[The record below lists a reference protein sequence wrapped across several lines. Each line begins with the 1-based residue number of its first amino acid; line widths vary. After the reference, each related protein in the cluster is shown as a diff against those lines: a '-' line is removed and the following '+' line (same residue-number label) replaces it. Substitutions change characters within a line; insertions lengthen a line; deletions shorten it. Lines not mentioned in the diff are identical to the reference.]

1 MHWTLR
7 MWILL
12 PLIGAI
18 AYGLAQLTW
27 ARHLG
32 LGALPMAIGLG
43 ILVGNLFTPLWS
55 TRSEQVLAFSKK
67 RLLRIGIILF
77 GSHLTLQQLIAVGWQ
92 AAVLDLVVICS
103 VLSVGYWVGVRV
115 LGMSREA
122 TILTSVGSAVCG
134 AAAIL
139 ATEPVLKA
147 KQQDVSV
154 AVATVVVFGTL
165 ALFCYP
171 LIFSLTGLSSA
182 QFGIYIGSTVHEVAQ
197 AVAAGQAIDGAA
209 MNSAL
214 ITKLMRV
221 MMLAPVVV
229 LIGWLYQRT
238 QIGTA
243 NGPSAA
249 IPWPWFVFGFIAMV
263 TLNSLIDLP
272 AALRHALQV
281 SAQLALILAMTA
293 LGLQTRFAALRQAG
307 AKPLILSALLFA
319 LLLGGGLVVHQLLY

>member
-43 ILVGNLFTPLWS
+43 ILVGNGFTPAWS

-134 AAAIL
+134 AAAIRL
-139 ATEPVLKA
+139 A
-147 KQQDVSV
+147 
-154 AVATVVVFGTL
+154 
-165 ALFCYP
+165 
-171 LIFSLTGLSSA
+171 
-182 QFGIYIGSTVHEVAQ
+182 IGS
-197 AVAAGQAIDGAA
+197 
-209 MNSAL
+209 
-214 ITKLMRV
+214 
-221 MMLAPVVV
+221 
-229 LIGWLYQRT
+229 
-238 QIGTA
+238 
-243 NGPSAA
+243 
-249 IPWPWFVFGFIAMV
+249 
-263 TLNSLIDLP
+263 
-272 AALRHALQV
+272 V
-281 SAQLALILAMTA
+281 S
-293 LGLQTRFAALRQAG
+293 GSSG
-307 AKPLILSALLFA
+307 
-319 LLLGGGLVVHQLLY
+319 

>member
-1 MHWTLR
+1 
-7 MWILL
+7 MWILI

-43 ILVGNLFTPLWS
+43 ILVGNLFTPVWS
-55 TRSEQVLAFSKK
+55 TGSARVLAFSKK

-77 GSHLTLQQLIAVGWQ
+77 GSHLTLQQLVQVGWQ
-92 AAVLDLVVICS
+92 AAALDLVVICS

-147 KQQDVSV
+147 KQQEVSV

-171 LIFSLTGLSSA
+171 LIYRLTDLSSA
-182 QFGIYIGSTVHEVAQ
+182 SFGIYIGSTVHEVAQ
-197 AVAAGQAIDGAA
+197 AVAAGQAIDAAA

-229 LIGWLYQRT
+229 VIGWLYQRT
-238 QIGTA
+238 QNETGSTT
-243 NGPSAA
+243 SAA

-263 TLNSLIDLP
+263 TLNSLVDFP
-272 AALRHALQV
+272 AAVRQGLQV
-281 SAQLALILAMTA
+281 SAQLALTLAMTA
-293 LGLQTRFAALRQAG
+293 LGLQTRFSALRQAG
-307 AKPLILSALLFA
+307 PKPLILSALLFV
-319 LLLGGGLVVHQLLY
+319 LLLGGGFSVHQLLY

>member
-1 MHWTLR
+1 

-12 PLIGAI
+12 PLLGAI

-43 ILVGNLFTPLWS
+43 ILVGNLFTPAWS
-55 TRSEQVLAFSKK
+55 KRSEQVLAFSKK

-77 GSHLTLQQLIAVGWQ
+77 GSHLTLQQLIEVGWQ

-154 AVATVVVFGTL
+154 AVATVVIFGTL

-182 QFGIYIGSTVHEVAQ
+182 QFGVYIGSTVHEVAQ
-197 AVAAGQAIDGAA
+197 AVAAGQAIDAAA

-229 LIGWLYQRT
+229 VIGWLYQGT
-238 QIGTA
+238 QIKPA
-243 NGPSAA
+243 HGPSTAP
-249 IPWPWFVFGFIAMV
+249 PWPWFVFGFIAMV

-272 AALRHALQV
+272 AALRQALQL

-307 AKPLILSALLFA
+307 EKPLILSALLFV
-319 LLLGGGLVVHQLLY
+319 LLLGGGLLVHQLLY

>member
-1 MHWTLR
+1 

-18 AYGLAQLTW
+18 AYGLAELTW
-27 ARHLG
+27 AQQLG
-32 LGALPMAIGLG
+32 LGALPMAIVLG
-43 ILVGNLFTPLWS
+43 MVVGNLFTPTWS
-55 TRSEQVLAFSKK
+55 TSSEKLINFSKK

-77 GSHLTLQQLIAVGWQ
+77 GSHLTLQQLVQVGWQ

-103 VLSVGYWVGVRV
+103 VLSLGYWLGVRV
-115 LGMSREA
+115 LGMSREV

-147 KQQDVSV
+147 KQQEVCV

-171 LIFSLTGLSSA
+171 LIYHLTDLSSA
-182 QFGIYIGSTVHEVAQ
+182 SFGIYIGSTVHEVAQ
-197 AVAAGQAIDGAA
+197 AVAAGQAIDADA

-229 LIGWLYQRT
+229 VIGWLYQRA
-238 QIGTA
+238 QIETDG
-243 NGPSAA
+243 GPSAS

-263 TLNSLIDLP
+263 TLNSLVELP
-272 AALRHALQV
+272 AALRQGLQV
-281 SAQLALILAMTA
+281 SAQLALTLAMTA
-293 LGLQTRFAALRQAG
+293 LGLQTRFSALRQAG
-307 AKPLILSALLFA
+307 AKPLILSALLFV
-319 LLLGGGLVVHQLLY
+319 LLLGGGLLVHQLLY